1 MEKIRV
7 IIERGD
13 DGIYTAVPQ
22 HGYKIGF
29 LGCGKTVQEAMDDLE
44 NSHKEAKEFMPELP
58 DFEYDITFDVASF
71 LQYIKNFVTLTGL
84 TRITGVNN
92 KQLSHYLTGESK
104 PSAATVAKIQN
115 GVQSFLRRYENIAFV

>member
-22 HGYKIGF
+22 HRYKIGF
-29 LGCGKTVQEAMDDLE
+29 LGCGKTVQEAMADLE
-44 NSHKEAKEFMPELP
+44 NSHKEAKEFLPELP

-104 PSAATVAKIQN
+104 PSASTVAKIQN
-115 GVQSFLRRYENIAFV
+115 GVQSFLRKYENIAFV